1 MLDTGKGAEMAS
13 DCEVLGLRR
22 AAVFFRCA
30 AALAIALVSTLACL
44 DRAAAAP
51 NHPLDPL
58 TGEELG
64 VIRDVLAGS
73 GRFSPETKFAWIELE
88 EPAKARVERFEPGQA
103 FPRRARLAALD
114 FGRRKSFAVTIDLAA
129 RRLDAVEDLGAL
141 QPGLTDYDLDRARR
155 ILDADPRVKDALV
168 RHGLQIPGAVSD
180 SVRELSLGVGDDPS
194 LRGETGRLVR
204 VLFIADQEAINDFG
218 PVLDSVMAV
227 VDVYGGRVVQLYEVP
242 GVPNRKAPHDLFDPK
257 IRGAG
262 APAKPVRAV
271 AAQGANFAVDGN
283 IIRWENWRLRL
294 SFNVREGLVL
304 HQVRFD
310 DAGRERSIL
319 YRASVAEVISR
330 YGDPTHAWPAV
341 EFLDEG
347 NFGLG
352 TLSVPARPGREVP
365 ANAVTLSPV
374 LPDPDADSFGRSFH
388 DRIYVYERDA
398 GLLMYYRQGEATV
411 QARARELVI
420 GFLAAAGN
428 YAYGLNWVFRQDG
441 SFAFEAELAGQV
453 LTKLV
458 SGSKCQACEP
468 AAGTSRGGDERRAE
482 ADDRYGTMVH
492 PHVVG
497 VDHQHWFNLRLDF
510 DVDGPNNAVAENEVS
525 RVAPP
530 GQSSDT
536 APYFTVTHR
545 LLERAVEA
553 KRDADDE
560 KARSWTVYNASA
572 RGATGHPAG
581 YTIVPAGN
589 TATVFPRPRERGPA
603 GFTFHHVW
611 VTPYRD
617 GELYAGG
624 KYPNQPPADYADAL
638 YHAGEASIYDRD
650 IVVWYSLG
658 ETHVVRPEDY
668 PLMSNMKLSVRFVP
682 DGFFA
687 RNPALGRAVEEG
699 KSP

>member
-1 MLDTGKGAEMAS
+1 MAPE
-13 DCEVLGLRR
+13 CEFFSRRR

-30 AALAIALVSTLACL
+30 AALAIALVCALACL
-44 DRAAAAP
+44 ECAAAAP

-58 TGEELG
+58 TAEELG
-64 VIRDVLAGS
+64 VIRDLLASS

-88 EPAKARVERFEPGQA
+88 EPAKALVERFETGQG

-114 FGRRKSFAVTIDLAA
+114 FGRRKSFAVTIDLSA

-155 ILDADPRVKDALV
+155 ILDADPRTKDALV

-180 SVRELSLGVGDDPS
+180 SVRELFLGVGSDPS

-227 VDVYGGRVVQLYEVP
+227 VDVYGARVVQLYDVP

-262 APAKPVRAV
+262 MPPTAQVRPMQ
-271 AAQGANFAVDGN
+271 AQRANFAVDGN
-283 IIRWENWRLRL
+283 IIRWENWQLRL

-310 DAGRERSIL
+310 DEGRQRSIL

-330 YGDPTHAWPAV
+330 YGDPTHAWPSV

-365 ANAVTLSPV
+365 ANAVTLSRV
-374 LPDPDADSFGRSFH
+374 LPDPGAESFGRSFH

-398 GLLMYYRQGEATV
+398 GLLMYYRQGGATV
-411 QARARELVI
+411 QARASELVI
-420 GFLAAAGN
+420 GFLASAGN

-458 SGSKCQACEP
+458 SAGKCQTCETAVRSGP
-468 AAGTSRGGDERRAE
+468 NTSGGNERRAE
-482 ADDRYGTMVH
+482 ADDLYGTMVH

-497 VDHQHWFNLRLDF
+497 VNHQHWFNLRLDF
-510 DVDGPNNAVAENEVS
+510 DVDGPDNAVMENEVN

-536 APYFTVTHR
+536 GPYFTVTHR
-545 LLERAVEA
+545 VIDKAVDA
-553 KRDADDE
+553 KRDADDD
-560 KARSWTVYNASA
+560 KSRSWTIYNASA

-581 YTIVPAGN
+581 YTIVPGGN
-589 TATVFPRPRERGPA
+589 TATLFPRSRERGPV

-611 VTPYRD
+611 VTPCRD

-624 KYPNQPPADYADAL
+624 KYPNQAPEHYADAL
-638 YHAGEASIYDRD
+638 YHYAGEESIYDRD

-668 PLMSNMKLSVRFVP
+668 PLMPNMKLSVRFVP

>member
-1 MLDTGKGAEMAS
+1 M
-13 DCEVLGLRR
+13 RR
-22 AAVFFRCA
+22 WQAV
-30 AALAIALVSTLACL
+30 LAIASVCALAWL
-44 DRAAAAP
+44 DAAAAA

-58 TGEELG
+58 AAEELV
-64 VIRDVLAGS
+64 VIRDVLASS

-88 EPAKARVERFEPGQA
+88 EPAKELVERFEPGQA

-114 FGRRKSFAVTIDLAA
+114 FGRRRSFAVTIDLSA

-141 QPGLTDYDLDRARR
+141 QPGLTDYDLDRARA
-155 ILDADPRVKDALV
+155 ILDADPRIKEALV

-180 SVRELSLGVGDDPS
+180 SVRELFLGVGDDPS
-194 LRGETGRLVR
+194 LGGETGRLVR
-204 VLFIADQEAINDFG
+204 ALFIADQEAINDFG
-218 PVLDSVMAV
+218 PILDSVTAV

-242 GVPNRKAPHDLFDPK
+242 GVPNQKVPHDIFDPK

-262 APAKPVRAV
+262 APAKPVRPV
-271 AAQGANFAVDGN
+271 QTQPVNFAIDGN
-283 IIRWENWRLRL
+283 AMRWENWQLRF

-304 HQVRFD
+304 HQVRCND
-310 DAGRERSIL
+310 ERRQRSIL
-319 YRASVAEVISR
+319 YRASIAEVISR
-330 YGDPTHAWPAV
+330 YGDATHAWQPI

-352 TLSVPARPGREVP
+352 ALSVPARPGREVP
-365 ANAVTLSPV
+365 ANAVTLSPL
-374 LPDPDADSFGRSFH
+374 LPDPDAQNFGQVFD

-398 GLLMYYRQGEATV
+398 GMLMYYRQGDATV

-420 GFLAAAGN
+420 GFLASAGN
-428 YAYGLNWVFRQDG
+428 YTYGLNWVFRQDG

-458 SGSKCQACEP
+458 SAPRCRWCEP
-468 AAGTSRGGDERRAE
+468 TSRGSAE
-482 ADDRYGTMVH
+482 ADADDLYGTMVF

-497 VDHQHWFNLRLDF
+497 VGHQHWFNLRLDF
-510 DVDGPNNAVAENEVS
+510 DLDGQNNSVMENEVS
-525 RVAPP
+525 RIAPP
-530 GQSSDT
+530 GQSSET
-536 APYFTVTHR
+536 GPYFTVTHR
-545 LLERAVEA
+545 VLEKAVEA

-572 RGATGHPAG
+572 RGATGRPSG
-581 YTIVPAGN
+581 YTLVPAGN
-589 TATVFPRPRERGPA
+589 TATLFPRSLERGPM

-624 KYPNQPPADYADAL
+624 RYPNQPPPHYADAL
-638 YHAGEASIYDRD
+638 YHYAGKESIYDRD

-658 ETHVVRPEDY
+658 ETHVVRPEDF
-668 PLMSNMKLSVRFVP
+668 PLMSNMKLSVRFLP

-687 RNPALGRAVEEG
+687 KNPALGRAVEEG